1 MWAGSGRAGR
11 AGGAAGPLR
20 HTRLRRRR
28 RHPRGASLLAAGPI
42 RHQPAGG
49 LTAVRTLRDLVFLV
63 FVLGSAITGS
73 QVPGFVDAYAQR
85 LGGALDEARAALASF
100 APAAASSRLGFAE
113 YRRTAESRVG
123 TEGVRSFKI
132 PGYPY
137 H

>member
-100 APAAASSRLGFAE
+100 ERAAASSGLGFAE
-113 YRRTAESRVG
+113 YRRSEEHTSELQSIMR
-123 TEGVRSFKI
+123 TSFSGFSVK
-132 PGYPY
+132 
-137 H
+137 